1 VQLDLCALYSR
12 VSSRGKLRLL
22 VLIFD
27 FDKSSDQ
34 TLCCGTR
41 VPQQAMRLAMAD
53 KPLANPL
60 FN

>member
-1 VQLDLCALYSR
+1 LDLCALYSR
-12 VSSRGKLRLL
+12 LSSRGKLRLR

-41 VPQQAMRLAMAD
+41 VPQAGNAVGHGRQAA
-53 KPLANPL
+53 LANP
-60 FN
+60 FFK